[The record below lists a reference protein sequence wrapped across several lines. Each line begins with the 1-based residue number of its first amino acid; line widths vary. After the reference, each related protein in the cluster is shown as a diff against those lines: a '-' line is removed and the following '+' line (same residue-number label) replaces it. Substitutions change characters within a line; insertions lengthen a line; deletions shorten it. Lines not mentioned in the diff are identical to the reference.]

1 MIGILK
7 ALNKLADIDL
17 LKMGKDLDSFLAL
30 CIVDLDQNAELRSI
44 LNRVG
49 SRDNDLVVTLLQN
62 RSIVLTEHIL
72 LEQLVFDLVKYYL
85 QQQQNMI

>member
-1 MIGILK
+1 M
-7 ALNKLADIDL
+7 NKLADIDL

-85 QQQQNMI
+85 QQQQNLI

>member
-1 MIGILK
+1 MIGILQ

-62 RSIVLTEHIL
+62 RSTVLAEHVL

-85 QQQQNMI
+85 QQQQNLI